1 MANWS
6 NPTLTSTYTNFVSEV
21 TGRDT
26 DVALGM
32 DPAVT
37 TVTNPPTNAIRWSS
51 AAGKWQKWSGTAW
64 GDLASSYNINVA
76 GTLTAP
82 AGAVGTPSVAFAGA
96 ATTGFYSPAA
106 NQVAL
111 SISGTQRLLATSA
124 GRFSFGAGASPA
136 APVTVAGGG
145 FAVQESAVNRALS
158 FLDTA
163 GTTTYGS
170 VGYDS
175 SGTTKDLYVS
185 NAQTGG
191 RVPIKIAGSDRVVVT
206 ETDCTFNVNPTVA
219 TGKQLL
225 VPNGSVTAPSIA
237 HVEGANDTGLYF
249 PGDGLIN
256 FASNGLLRFAMDDYG
271 RFYGTALHNNSQL
284 PTGATNQYIAS
295 GTYTPTG
302 STVSNA
308 TAVSFSTFKWIRVGN
323 VVVANGKVNITSSGS
338 FAASGTSSIRMTL
351 PIPTTSN
358 DLGGTLSTYSI
369 ASGSANDWSPRVE
382 GTTFVGEAYVSFRP
396 ADADASRDH
405 SITLIYTVA

>member
-1 MANWS
+1 MANWA
-6 NPTLTSTYTNFVSEV
+6 NPTLSSTYTNFVAEV

-51 AAGKWQKWSGTAW
+51 AAGKWQKWSGTSW
-64 GDLASSYNINVA
+64 NDLASSYNINVA

-111 SISGTQRLLATSA
+111 AISGTQRLLATSA

-175 SGTTKDLYVS
+175 SGTTKDLYVN

-206 ETDCTFNVNPTVA
+206 ETDCTFNVNPTVV

-237 HVEGANDTGLYF
+237 HVEGANDTGFYF

-295 GTYTPTG
+295 GTYTPTI
-302 STVSNA
+302 TNA
-308 TAVSFSTFKWIRVGN
+308 GNVFSYISDRCFWSRTGN
-323 VVVANGKVNITSSGS
+323 VVTVSGGCSITPTGGGGISVNANLS
-338 FAASGTSSIRMTL
+338 L
-351 PIPTTSN
+351 PIPSSLSGGATDVFGVVN
-358 DLGGTLSTYSI
+358 CPGGT
-369 ASGSANDWSPRVE
+369 GRNQGVVGNSATNTARIYYVADVSSPAHFD
-382 GTTFVGEAYVSFRP
+382 FVFSYEVK
-396 ADADASRDH
+396 
-405 SITLIYTVA
+405 